1 MRVFVI
7 FGNIEFLDDDEHTA
21 LVHST
26 DYTMFMLEGEIEDMA
41 KRLNRDYL
49 MPHYYNGRITF
60 VQFHKESDH

>member
-7 FGNIEFLDDDEHTA
+7 FGTIEFLDDDEHTA
-21 LVHST
+21 LVHSVDHAT
-26 DYTMFMLEGEIEDMA
+26 HMFEGQIENYARSID
-41 KRLNRDYL
+41 KDYL